1 MAALG
6 TTLMSK
12 VLGHSEAEKA
22 FRPWWDNLEDFMIY
36 GLVML
41 GLIVIPTAMIMGTPL
56 DCNYCQADHCGLNF
70 INNASFPINMSSIRQ
85 DPKFSGWWVK
95 KYCTLNGT
103 VKHFMLY
110 FPYLLLIVALVL
122 VLIERFFL
130 RIFKAGLKM
139 ERFYKLLLRENILV
153 KDEDGKITD
162 VAEDF
167 TDGGREAIEVRQ
179 SFRRSS
185 TYFMSYLG
193 RTILEIIIAIGL
205 IAWMSATG
213 FAEIEHES
221 TIHCNVHGYWF
232 ECSGSPQQFYLY
244 ILYIAVSMGAI
255 YIFANLYNFMW
266 LTIPCI
272 GKLSKVM
279 RTYKHNLI
287 HNNSAGTSEA
297 VLLGELYHIYYDNRD
312 LRLLLDLLAA
322 SSGIAPAISIMTL
335 FDKKFREAT
344 KPEILQVNI
353 SSDLGLARVE
363 FQEPTTGVRAAL
375 SKTPGVHLVYVAEI
389 CPPADTAVEAF
400 EFIPEKLTHKTGDM
414 EMMNLKDVHVQPA
427 TFTGLKED
435 VEYTIKVSTVVN
447 GMTISQVTRELR
459 PSQHEKLPVDIHN
472 QVSARED
479 DNLI

>member
-1 MAALG
+1 
-6 TTLMSK
+6 
-12 VLGHSEAEKA
+12 
-22 FRPWWDNLEDFMIY
+22 MIY

-56 DCNYCQADHCGLNF
+56 DCNYCQADHCGMEH
-70 INNASFPINMSSIRQ
+70 INNASFPLDKSSIRD
-85 DPKFSGWWVK
+85 DPKFSAWWVK

-130 RIFKAGLKM
+130 RMFKAGLKM
-139 ERFYKLLLRENILV
+139 ERFYKLLVRENILV
-153 KDEDGKITD
+153 KDDGGNITE

-179 SFRRSS
+179 SFRKSS
-185 TYFMSYLG
+185 TYFMSYLI
-193 RTILEIIIAIGL
+193 RTILEIIIAGGL
-205 IAWMSATG
+205 IAWMSVKG
-213 FAEIEHES
+213 FPEIEHQS
-221 TIHCNVHGYWF
+221 TIHCNVHSYWF

-244 ILYIAVSMGAI
+244 ILYIAVFMGAI
-255 YIFANLYNFMW
+255 YLFANFYNFFW

-279 RTYKHNLI
+279 RNYKHNLI
-287 HNNSAGTSEA
+287 EGNTEGKSEA
-297 VLLGELYHIYYDNRD
+297 LVLGDLYQIYYDNRD
-312 LRLLLDLLAA
+312 LRLLLDLLSA

-335 FDKKFREAT
+335 FDKKFRDAT

-375 SKTPGVHLVYVAEI
+375 SQTPGVHLVYVAEI
-389 CPPADTAVEAF
+389 CPATDTAVEAF
-400 EFIPEKLTHKTGDM
+400 EFKSKKLKEEKGDI
-414 EMMNLKDVHVQPA
+414 EMMNLKDVQVQAA

-435 VEYTIKVSTVVN
+435 VDYTIKVSTVVN
-447 GMTISQVTRELR
+447 GRTISQVTQEIL
-459 PSQHEKLPVDIHN
+459 PNQHEKLPVELEV
-472 QVSARED
+472 QVQSGET